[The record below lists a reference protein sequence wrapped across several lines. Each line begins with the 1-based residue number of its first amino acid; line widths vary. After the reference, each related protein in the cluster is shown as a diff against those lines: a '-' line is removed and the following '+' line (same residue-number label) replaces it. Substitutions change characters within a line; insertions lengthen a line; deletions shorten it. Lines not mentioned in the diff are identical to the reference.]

1 MPATDIPHQRSLVCA
16 AGHELRVTCRC
27 LTEDLGSAVGAT
39 FEELAA
45 RHPIVRAFR
54 RERRAATVGPDTLGP
69 PGGQRPLTVLR
80 HSNDWRGVTWHDPD
94 ATVVWLCASGWHRS
108 GQPDDAF
115 QLFAR
120 LKDKG
125 RIWPTAEDYD
135 ALAADRTEQFA
146 AFVIDDAPRLLA
158 MARAEPEVEQVLAI
172 GQEPVA
178 LVVHVIETLE
188 ETFVAVSV
196 QNISMQMYQLLLV
209 ALYPERSF
217 KDWRVEQRLPTRDL
231 DYARSEV
238 CMSILHA

>member
-1 MPATDIPHQRSLVCA
+1 M
-16 AGHELRVTCRC
+16 
-27 LTEDLGSAVGAT
+27 VGAT

-45 RHPIVRAFR
+45 RHPIVRAFK
-54 RERRAATVGPDTLGP
+54 RERRAATAGPDTLGP
-69 PGGQRPLTVLR
+69 AGGERSLTVLR

-108 GQPDDAF
+108 GHPDDAF
-115 QLFAR
+115 QLFTR
-120 LKDKG
+120 LKDEG
-125 RIWPTAEDYD
+125 RIWPTSEDYD

-158 MARAEPEVEQVLAI
+158 MARAEPEVEQMLAI

-178 LVVHVIETLE
+178 LVVHVVETLE

-231 DYARSEV
+231 DYARSEF
-238 CMSILHA
+238 CMSIFHA

>member
-1 MPATDIPHQRSLVCA
+1 MPATDTPHLRSLVCA

-45 RHPIVRAFR
+45 RHPMVRAFQ
-54 RERRAATVGPDTLGP
+54 RERRAATAGPDTLGP
-69 PGGQRPLTVLR
+69 AGGERSLTVLR

-120 LKDKG
+120 LKDEG
-125 RIWPTAEDYD
+125 RIWPGEDYD

-178 LVVHVIETLE
+178 LVVHVVETLE

-231 DYARSEV
+231 DYARSEF
-238 CMSILHA
+238 CMSIFHA

>member
-1 MPATDIPHQRSLVCA
+1 M
-16 AGHELRVTCRC
+16 
-27 LTEDLGSAVGAT
+27 
-39 FEELAA
+39 
-45 RHPIVRAFR
+45 
-54 RERRAATVGPDTLGP
+54 
-69 PGGQRPLTVLR
+69 LR

-115 QLFAR
+115 QLFAQ
-120 LKDKG
+120 LKDAG
-125 RIWPTAEDYD
+125 RIWSTAEDYE

-158 MARAEPEVEQVLAI
+158 MARAEPEVEHVLAI

-178 LVVHVIETLE
+178 LVVHVVETLE

-196 QNISMQMYQLLLV
+196 QNISMEMCQILQV

-217 KDWRVEQRLPTRDL
+217 KDLASRAAPTYPRPRLRAIRGLHVDPSCLAVLARDP
-231 DYARSEV
+231 R
-238 CMSILHA
+238 CNQPPR

>member
-1 MPATDIPHQRSLVCA
+1 M
-16 AGHELRVTCRC
+16 
-27 LTEDLGSAVGAT
+27 GAT

-54 RERRAATVGPDTLGP
+54 RERRAATAGPDTLGP

-120 LKDKG
+120 LKDEG
-125 RIWPTAEDYD
+125 RIWPAAEDYD

-178 LVVHVIETLE
+178 LVVHVVETLE